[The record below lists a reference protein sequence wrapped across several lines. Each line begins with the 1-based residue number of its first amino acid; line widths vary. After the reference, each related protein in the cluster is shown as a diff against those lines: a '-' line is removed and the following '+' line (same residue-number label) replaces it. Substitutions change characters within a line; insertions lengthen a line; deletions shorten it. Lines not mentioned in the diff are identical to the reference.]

1 MKFGQLT
8 EYPKKK
14 IILFKIYAVNETG
27 NLVPV
32 RFLFFKKNLYL
43 VKASG
48 LQLDVTIFRQP
59 SN

>member
-14 IILFKIYAVNETG
+14 IFFKNYAVNETG

-32 RFLFFKKNLYL
+32 CFLFFKKDLYL